1 MSKPEISTRWGLVVE
16 SDEIY
21 SERTKKWYEVTG
33 SVSIKG
39 TSKVKIFAKGV
50 PKAFER
56 EARDPVTVRRGGT
69 GQAVD
74 VLQLVFSAQTMPEV
88 RE

>member
-1 MSKPEISTRWGLVVE
+1 MTKPEVSTRWGLVVE

-50 PKAFER
+50 PRAFER
-56 EARDPVTVRRGGT
+56 EARDPVTVRRGPT
-69 GQAVD
+69 GEAVD
-74 VLQLVFSAQTMPEV
+74 VLQLVFSAQTMPEA